1 MARSKITK
9 RVKLSRHRRQ
19 RRRNS
24 RRSGGAHAHSDER
37 EFLMRLRNSELN
49 DYSIASV
56 LNLVSKV
63 SKDSNHVD
71 EILMMVEKSSC
82 GEVRTMSELS
92 DLVKKRSQHVRSGKE
107 INEKKMNEILGK
119 CMEGLDNLDIAVL
132 LSMND
137 FFDSCS
143 QRGGMERRWKSNI
156 VKRDPYEE
164 AERRR
169 LQREEEPWLCLQF
182 LVIMYLGIAGIS
194 MARDYLGFR

>member
-24 RRSGGAHAHSDER
+24 RRSGGSHAHGPE
-37 EFLMRLRNSELN
+37 EKFLMRLRNSDLE

-56 LNLVSKV
+56 LNLVSEA
-63 SKDSNHVD
+63 SKHSNHVD
-71 EILMMVEKSSC
+71 KILRMVEKSSC
-82 GEVRTMSELS
+82 GEVRTMSELI
-92 DLVKKRSQHVRSGKE
+92 DVVKKRSQHVRSGKE
-107 INEKKMNEILGK
+107 IDEKKMNEILGN

-137 FFDSCS
+137 FFGSCS
-143 QRGGMERRWKSNI
+143 QRGGMKRRWRSTSE
-156 VKRDPYEE
+156 RDPHAEADRRE
-164 AERRR
+164 AE
-169 LQREEEPWLCLQF
+169 LAEEPWMCLQF